1 MTKKISHLI
10 VGVSLSA
17 LVLAGCS
24 PDKENDS
31 SNSEAT
37 STAPS
42 SAETSKSTAAADKA
56 LTFEDAVVRANEEKD
71 MTAIFGTLVNHSD
84 EDIEITGFSTDL
96 DAEMNQIHETVDGQ
110 MREKSSPLVIKAG
123 ESYELAPGGDHFM
136 LMGMKEGIMPGDS
149 LKLMVTLAGGDEIDL
164 GTIQARTMGAGDEN
178 YGDMEGM
185 GHSGHD
191 HSDHAGHD
199 HAGHGHAGH
208 DHAGHDHAGHDHS
221 DNSDQKGN
229 HKH

>member
-31 SNSEAT
+31 SDSEAT
-37 STAPS
+37 SAAPS
-42 SAETSKSTAAADKA
+42 SAETSKSTAATDKA
-56 LTFEDAVVRANEEKD
+56 LTFEDAVVRANEDKD

-136 LMGMKEGIMPGDS
+136 LMGMKESVMPGDS
-149 LKLMVTLAGGDEIDL
+149 LKLTVTLAGGDEIDL

-185 GHSGHD
+185 GHSGHG
-191 HSDHAGHD
+191 HAGHD
-199 HAGHGHAGH
+199 HAGH

>member
-37 STAPS
+37 STVPS

-96 DAEMNQIHETVDGQ
+96 NAEMNQIHETVDGQ

-185 GHSGHD
+185 GHSGHGD
-191 HSDHAGHD
+191 SD
-199 HAGHGHAGH
+199 HAGH

-221 DNSDQKGN
+221 DNSDQK
-229 HKH
+229 

>member
-10 VGVSLSA
+10 AGVSLSA

-24 PDKENDS
+24 PDNESDS
-31 SNSEAT
+31 SNSEST
-37 STAPS
+37 SAAS
-42 SAETSKSTAAADKA
+42 STAETSKSTAAADKD
-56 LTFEDAVVRANEEKD
+56 LTFEDAVVRANEDKD
-71 MTAIFGTLVNHSD
+71 MTAIFGTLVNHSNK
-84 EDIEITGFSTDL
+84 DIEITGFSTSL

-110 MREKSSPLVIKAG
+110 MREKSSPLVVKAG
-123 ESYELAPGGDHFM
+123 ESHELAPGGDHFM

-149 LKLMVTLAGGDEIDL
+149 LEMTVTLSDGEELDL
-164 GTIQARTMGAGDEN
+164 GTIQARTMGAGDED

-185 GHSGHD
+185 DHGHAGHD

-199 HAGHGHAGH
+199 HS
-208 DHAGHDHAGHDHS
+208 GHDHS
-221 DNSDQKGN
+221 GHDHSGHDHSSKDDEKEN

>member
-1 MTKKISHLI
+1 MTKKISRLI
-10 VGVSLSA
+10 ASVSLSA

-24 PDKENDS
+24 PDNESDS
-31 SNSEAT
+31 NNSESTSAAS
-37 STAPS
+37 STAK
-42 SAETSKSTAAADKA
+42 TSESTAAAAKD
-56 LTFEDAVVRANEEKD
+56 LTFEDAVVRASEDKD

-84 EDIEITGFSTDL
+84 EDIEIIGFSTNL
-96 DAEMNQIHETVDGQ
+96 DAEMNQIHETADGQ

-123 ESYELAPGGDHFM
+123 ESHELAPGGDHFM

-149 LKLMVTLAGGDEIDL
+149 LELTVTLSGGEELDL
-164 GTIQARTMGAGDEN
+164 GTIQARTMGAGDED

-185 GHSGHD
+185 DRDHAGHD

-199 HAGHGHAGH
+199 HSGK
-208 DHAGHDHAGHDHS
+208 DDE
-221 DNSDQKGN
+221 KEN

>member
-37 STAPS
+37 SAAPF
-42 SAETSKSTAAADKA
+42 SAETSKSTAATDKA
-56 LTFEDAVVRANEEKD
+56 LTFEDAVVRANEDKD

-136 LMGMKEGIMPGDS
+136 LMGMKESVMPGDS
-149 LKLMVTLAGGDEIDL
+149 LKLTVTLAGGDEIDL

-185 GHSGHD
+185 GHSGHG
-191 HSDHAGHD
+191 HAGHD
-199 HAGHGHAGH
+199 HAGHDHAGH

-221 DNSDQKGN
+221 DNNDQKEN